1 MLGCQITV
9 ANFTKVD
16 GHLLCRIH
24 YMKKV
29 MESGGKHGG
38 EEKFRVNSQS
48 DRFKQYSTK
57 NISEATPEHRE
68 ETHHQPADDV
78 EKKSTIQSQPVTL
91 EEEIPTPPAP
101 IEAKPENMDVAADV
115 VRDSAASVEDLL
127 QEIECLRGELAE
139 ERERR
144 RALDEECDSLAMA
157 NCVLTEELAT
167 LRRRSSLLN
176 PPRLS
181 TPSPIDDM
189 VITEGDNNY
198 AKNEM
203 RKLNNAAGGSN
214 VLSVC
219 FLEQGLHDEQL
230 LVCGGADKK
239 VYGYSK
245 SGELVFTHDFTAP
258 VLSVASHHDLLAIS
272 CMDGSHAI
280 LRTSDNLKISFQD
293 HSKYVIFVR
302 WSVSGKF
309 LATACYD
316 KSVKIYAI
324 KYA

>member
-57 NISEATPEHRE
+57 NISQAIPEAIL
-68 ETHHQPADDV
+68 QPTDDV
-78 EKKSTIQSQPVTL
+78 EMKTTIQSQPVTL
-91 EEEIPTPPAP
+91 EEALPTPPIP
-101 IEAKPENMDVAADV
+101 IEANSENVDATSDV

-127 QEIECLRGELAE
+127 QEIECLRSELAE

-181 TPSPIDDM
+181 PPSPSEEM

-198 AKNEM
+198 AKHEM
-203 RKLNNAAGGSN
+203 LKLNNAAGGSN

-245 SGELVFTHDFTAP
+245 SGELVFTHDLTAP

-280 LRTSDNLKISFQD
+280 LRTSDNLKISFHD
-293 HSKYVIFVR
+293 HSKYVIFIR

-324 KYA
+324 K